1 VAGEDQRDGLLLHR
15 GSLGIAHLMDR
26 GHDVLAEAKLFESSH
41 ILLQLLKRI
50 CVAEFYEADTN
61 L

>member
-1 VAGEDQRDGLLLHR
+1 
-15 GSLGIAHLMDR
+15 MDR